1 MLEPGGKPKTNRGVV
16 AMNKDGSS
24 TELIALFSIFLL
36 ILSGSLNLH
45 LMAENSQLRNQ
56 FEGFK
61 DGTQYGR

>member
-1 MLEPGGKPKTNRGVV
+1 MR
-16 AMNKDGSS
+16 DSS
-24 TELIALFSIFLL
+24 NADLIALFAVFLL

-45 LMAENSQLRNQ
+45 LMAENSRLMNQ